1 MKVLTFILASASAL
15 AFSSCCC
22 QSQPMPKLPK
32 MPKCDEPVTPP
43 TSTPDQPVKVF
54 SDKNKGK

>member
-32 MPKCDEPVTPP
+32 MPKCKERD
-43 TSTPDQPVKVF
+43 
-54 SDKNKGK
+54 NC